1 MSIGTL
7 DIFLVIFHPKVED
20 LKEIFDSLLCQKRH
34 GFDGININIWDN
46 SINDEH
52 VVELRELEAQYCDKF
67 SDFSREKSQDNLGFG
82 RSNNRLAERTSAPWI
97 FLLNQ
102 DAIPE
107 SDALA
112 EISARIESSE
122 EGVVAWECR
131 QIPFE
136 HPKAYNPSSLE
147 TEWNSGAAVVYRR
160 SAYEEVGGFDEN
172 FFMYAEDVDISWR
185 LRAKGH
191 RLNYVPRAVVF
202 HDTYSEAGAVK
213 PLQVI
218 EGTLNNL
225 LMRAKYGSWADIRA
239 GIFGVLNE
247 ARRPASFSGRRL
259 HMALLVPRFLKRL
272 WSVRRANDEYRQNFT
287 ASFPGWDYSQ
297 HRDGAFFEFKR
308 KSEQGEKPLVSIVVR
323 THKRPEFLREALLSL
338 VNQSYDNLEIVV
350 VEDGEDDARAL
361 IESEFSASNIK
372 YHATGEC
379 VGRSAAGN
387 LGLEMA
393 SGEWLGFLDDDD
405 QFFCDHIEA
414 MIQTALEQDV
424 KGVYGTAWEVAT
436 DVDSVAPLK
445 YSEHESKTVY
455 RQPFC
460 RPLMWRQNY
469 LPIQTVLFHREIYER
484 WGGFEVDMDQLEDW
498 NLWTKYTFEHN
509 FVLVDKTTS
518 KYRVPH
524 CPQTSLDRQEKLDE
538 AYNQALEK
546 QKGLRLNLNLKE
558 FFALADSVVQ
568 AQQAAAWKP
577 SLGIRVKHFVKRKLK
592 RLV

>member
-7 DIFLVIFHPKVED
+7 DIFLVIFHPNVKD
-20 LKEIFDSLLCQKRH
+20 LNEIFDSLLHQNAH

-46 SINDEH
+46 SINSEH
-52 VVELRELEAQYCDKF
+52 VAGLTELEAQYGDSF
-67 SDFSREKSQDNLGFG
+67 ESFVWEKSQDNLGFG
-82 RSNNRLAERTSAPWI
+82 RSNNRLADRTSAPWI

-107 SDALA
+107 NNTLA
-112 EISARIESSE
+112 ELSARIEQSDE
-122 EGVVAWECR
+122 HVVAWECR

-136 HPKAYNPSSLE
+136 HPKVYNPSTLE

-160 SAYEEVGGFDEN
+160 SAYEAVGGFDEN

-191 RLNYVPRAVVF
+191 TLNYIPRAAVF

-239 GIFGVLNE
+239 GILGVVNE
-247 ARRPASFSGRRL
+247 ARRPASFPGRRL

-272 WSVRRANDEYRQNFT
+272 WAVRKANREYRENFK

-297 HRDGAFFEFKR
+297 HRDGAFFEFR
-308 KSEQGEKPLVSIVVR
+308 RNSEQGEQPLVSIVVR

-350 VEDGEDDARAL
+350 VEDGEDNARTLIENEFSDAR
-361 IESEFSASNIK
+361 IQ

-393 SGEWLGFLDDDD
+393 KGEWLGFLDDDD
-405 QFFCDHIEA
+405 QFFCDHVEV
-414 MIQTALEQDV
+414 MIQAALGHKV

-436 DVDSVAPLK
+436 DVASVAPLSYRE
-445 YSEHESKTVY
+445 YSSKTVY

-460 RPLMWRQNY
+460 RPLMWQQNY
-469 LPIQTVLFHREIYER
+469 LPIQTVLFHRDVYKR

-498 NLWTKYTFEHN
+498 NLWTKYTFEDD
-509 FVLVDKTTS
+509 FVMVDKTTS

-538 AYNQALEK
+538 AYQQALEK
-546 QKGLRLNLNLKE
+546 QKILRLDLSPKE
-558 FFALADSVVQ
+558 FFTLADSVAQ
-568 AQQAAAWKP
+568 AQNAAVWNP
-577 SLGIRVKHFVKRKLK
+577 SLGLRVKHFVKQKLK